1 MNDCSR
7 RIRTSVLTAGICAAM
22 AAAGIFLAAVP
33 AFATA
38 GSGMLTWG
46 NAGETQAQAETEV
59 PPEEEA
65 DASSWP
71 FEELEVGTFG
81 AFEEEIPASEDL
93 RETETAEEVSEDQDM
108 VSDEEAV
115 EIQMQLAKEGT
126 LESLTEN
133 FEKLGIVNISS
144 GYLNVR
150 KTRGKDG
157 KVIGKM
163 VGNDVCDIKKKKGK
177 WYYIESGPVT
187 GWVHKKYILT
197 GDEAKEAA
205 IAAMKNLKVTI
216 ETETLNVRTE
226 PSEEAE
232 IWDML
237 DQSEKYDVVESLGD
251 WIEIEVDNESTG
263 FVSADYVTLGYSLGR
278 AIEFEE
284 EEEKSTRQEIVDY
297 AMQFIGNPYV
307 WGGESLT
314 GGCDCSG
321 FTMLVYRHF
330 GVSLTHYSV
339 DQSREGTRVSEE
351 DMKPGD
357 LIFYARGG
365 TINHVT
371 MYIGNGKCVGAQ
383 SRRAGIQVRSWNY
396 RTPVRIVNVLD

>member
-1 MNDCSR
+1 MNR
-7 RIRTSVLTAGICAAM
+7 VRKGFMTVLTA
-22 AAAGIFLAAVP
+22 AGILLAASP
-33 AFATA
+33 AWAVA
-38 GSGMLTWG
+38 GSGGLNWS
-46 NAGETQAQAETEV
+46 QIAETSAAETAAAETAAESTAEV
-59 PPEEEA
+59 TEE
-65 DASSWP
+65 
-71 FEELEVGTFG
+71 GTFG

-93 RETETAEEVSEDQDM
+93 REPEEEALDT

-126 LESLTEN
+126 LEELTSN
-133 FEKLGIVNISS
+133 FTKLGIVNIES
-144 GYLNVR
+144 GYLNIR
-150 KTRGKDG
+150 EKRSKKS

-163 VGNDVCDIKKKKGK
+163 VGNDVCDILKKKGK
-177 WYYIESGPVT
+177 WYYIESGPVK
-187 GWVHKKYILT
+187 GWVAKKYILT
-197 GDEAKEAA
+197 GDEAKQAA
-205 IAAMKNLKVTI
+205 IDAMKNLKITI

-226 PSEEAE
+226 PNENAE

-237 DQSEKYDVVESLGD
+237 DQNEKYDVIESLGD
-251 WIEIEVDNESTG
+251 WIEIEVDNDSTG
-263 FVSADYVTLGYSLGR
+263 FVSANYVTLGYSLGR

-284 EEEKSTRQEIVDY
+284 EESQRQEIVDY
-297 AMQFIGNPYV
+297 AMQYIGNPYV

-314 GGCDCSG
+314 NGCDCSG

-339 DQSREGTRVSEE
+339 DQSREGTRISEE
-351 DMKPGD
+351 DMQPGD
-357 LIFYARGG
+357 LIFYAKGG

-383 SRRAGIQVRSWNY
+383 SRRAGIQVRNWNY